1 MLGGWQALVV
11 ILGFWLIN
19 AIVENVIRPIF
30 MKESLNISLV
40 TTFLS
45 LLIWGW
51 ILGMPGAVLSIP
63 LTMVVMKLYKD
74 MMESDSSLQEK

>member
-11 ILGFWLIN
+11 FIGFWFIN

-30 MKESLNISLV
+30 MKEGLNISLL

-45 LLIWGW
+45 LLIWDGSW
-51 ILGMPGAVLSIP
+51 ERPVQCLAFR
-63 LTMVVMKLYKD
+63 
-74 MMESDSSLQEK
+74 